1 MGMHGIGA
9 GGAGT
14 LKVVNGRLEAK
25 RYVRLICRTLLKDGK
40 KLCGR
45 DFVSQ
50 QDGAPCH
57 QANSTMSWF
66 ERKGISV
73 SPWPSRSPDLNLMH
87 RTTLGRNKEKVGWEW
102 MQKRGR
108 TKGSYIW
115 SMGTYW
121 GRCNREACFLNASAL
136 CICNCCSWRLH
147 QVLNCQTSLYGI
159 VEWPY

>member
-9 GGAGT
+9 GGVGT
-14 LKVVNGRLEAK
+14 LKVVNGRLDAK

-73 SPWPSRSPDLNLMH
+73 SPWPSQSPDLKPIEQHWDEIKRRLNGKACKNMDEL
-87 RTTLGRNKEKVGWEW
+87 KAVIFEVWE
-102 MQKRGR
+102 RIEDGV
-108 TKGSYIW
+108 TKKLVSSMPQRCASVIAAHGGSTKY
-115 SMGTYW
+115 
-121 GRCNREACFLNASAL
+121 
-136 CICNCCSWRLH
+136 
-147 QVLNCQTSLYGI
+147 
-159 VEWPY
+159 